1 MKYKLLLIISLSSII
16 LQIFINTAA
25 TPIIILI
32 ILILLIKNPDALKR
46 YLVFIIPSVSFLILI
61 YALTGRFTEGLKTAL
76 TLTGTSLSI
85 QLYFSFFNKLSV
97 YELLN
102 RSGISAE
109 ISFIIYASMNY
120 TLMIKPLIVEIQD
133 AQRIRGIEIP
143 HGIRSLFYFHMILIP
158 LMVKL
163 MKGADHLAESIYLR
177 TPGVD
182 KSE

>member
-1 MKYKLLLIISLSSII
+1 MKHKALLVISLSLIF
-16 LQIFINTAA
+16 LQILFNTAA
-25 TPIIILI
+25 PLIIMLI
-32 ILILLIKNPDALKR
+32 ILILLIKNPGALKN

-102 RSGISAE
+102 RSGVSAE
-109 ISFIIYASMNY
+109 ISFIIYASLNY
-120 TLMIKPLIVEIQD
+120 TIMIKPLIIEIQD

-143 HGIRSLFYFHMILIP
+143 HGIRSLFYFHMILTP

-163 MKGADHLAESIYLR
+163 MKGADHLAESLYLR
-177 TPGVD
+177 SPGV
-182 KSE
+182 E